1 MNLLGT
7 LVVTEGQEKVDEI
20 LERQMEQKLKN
31 CFKGTEEK
39 CLGSK
44 LTMLVEFL
52 NEEGYMVEVER
63 RRPVTFLKS
72 TIARWDR
79 LHRNTINFDRMSF
92 DCLGVSSTLPLNV
105 SATWFQEIRVVVMLS
120 RRWMLCSDLFAGCI
134 YPSYPESFEDL
145 VRPIC

>member
-7 LVVTEGQEKVDEI
+7 LVFTEGQEKVDEI

-31 CFKGTEEK
+31 CFNGTEEK
-39 CLGSK
+39 SLGSK
-44 LTMLVEFL
+44 INMLVEFL

-63 RRPVTFLKS
+63 RRLVTFLKS

-92 DCLGVSSTLPLNV
+92 YCLGVSSTLRSNV
-105 SATWFQEIRVVVMLS
+105 SGTWFQESCVVVMLF
-120 RRWMLCSDLFAGCI
+120 RR
-134 YPSYPESFEDL
+134 
-145 VRPIC
+145 